1 MVYSSFLS
9 ARIQININ
17 KAIEVVGWVEELDNV
32 KYKCVTNGFTKEG
45 CLVDNPDS
53 EKKET
58 VYNGDIL
65 NCEGDYIV
73 KNGVLLCHKDS
84 IIGKYHFRKVS

>member
-1 MVYSSFLS
+1 M
-9 ARIQININ
+9 
-17 KAIEVVGWVEELDNV
+17 
-32 KYKCVTNGFTKEG
+32 KEG
-45 CLVDNPDS
+45 YLVDNPDS

-84 IIGKYHFRKVS
+84 IIGKYHFRKVN

>member
-1 MVYSSFLS
+1 M
-9 ARIQININ
+9 
-17 KAIEVVGWVEELDNV
+17 DNV
-32 KYKCVTNGFTKEG
+32 KYKCVTNGFTKAG

-58 VYNGDIL
+58 VYNGEIL

-84 IIGKYHFRKVS
+84 IIGKYHFKRVN